1 MYEVRCVTTAAPNF
15 YATLGPVLLSDAL
28 RRDLGEAPVVSRSG
42 VWVCAWHGG
51 AVVAVSFVEVVG
63 ERAHLRHLW
72 VDPQHRRRGVGRMLL
87 SERLRVARNADCTT
101 VMAVAAPAW
110 APALRESGFRLV
122 RMRGRYEILRYDWS
136 EHAG

>member
-1 MYEVRCVTTAAPNF
+1 MYEVRRITTAAPDF
-15 YATLGPVLLSDAL
+15 YATIGPVLLSDAL

-51 AVVAVSFVEVVG
+51 DVVAVSFVEVLG

-72 VDPQHRRRGVGRMLL
+72 VDPQHRRRGVARLLL
-87 SERLRVARNADCTT
+87 SERLRAARDAGCVT

-110 APALRESGFRLV
+110 APVLRESGFCFV
-122 RMRGRYEILRYDWS
+122 RMRGRYEILRYDGS